1 MLRGLSKKLW
11 EPRKLPDQQRQSRC
25 DIDLST
31 VLPKAKSEPIYVKS
45 DWERELEAALRESR
59 AMAS

>member
-1 MLRGLSKKLW
+1 VCSEGRKSCRK
-11 EPRKLPDQQRQSRC
+11 PRKLPDQQRQSRC
-25 DIDLST
+25 DIDLYA

-45 DWERELEAALRESR
+45 DWERELGAALRESR